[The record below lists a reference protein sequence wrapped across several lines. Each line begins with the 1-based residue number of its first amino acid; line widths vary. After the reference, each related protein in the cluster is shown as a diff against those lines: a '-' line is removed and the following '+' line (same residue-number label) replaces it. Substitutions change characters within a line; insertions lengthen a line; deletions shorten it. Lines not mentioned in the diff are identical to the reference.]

1 MVDGRLDLGV
11 AQVQRLLD
19 NQLSSVDTIQTK
31 IGVLLGFAATS
42 LALIFSFGYSWVA
55 AHGWLAT
62 GSAAALLAST
72 AIFGASLMLTDY
84 QIAPE
89 PSWRVKLLNDADVK
103 ADELKEQVIGAMW
116 KAYDTN
122 RTLIDSRFGVVNIAV
137 VLLVV
142 GLGILVGGVLAQ

>member
-1 MVDGRLDLGV
+1 
-11 AQVQRLLD
+11 
-19 NQLSSVDTIQTK
+19 
-31 IGVLLGFAATS
+31 
-42 LALIFSFGYSWVA
+42 
-55 AHGWLAT
+55 
-62 GSAAALLAST
+62 
-72 AIFGASLMLTDY
+72 MLTDY